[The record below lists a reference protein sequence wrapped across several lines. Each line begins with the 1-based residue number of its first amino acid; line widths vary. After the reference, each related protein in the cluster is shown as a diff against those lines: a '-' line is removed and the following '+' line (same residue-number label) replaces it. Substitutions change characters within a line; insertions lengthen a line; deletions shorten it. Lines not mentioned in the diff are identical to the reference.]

1 MIMNNDA
8 KNKLLET
15 EEPLTSTTKPTVSSY
30 DQNDNSSLY
39 GDALNDE
46 NINAVISSVV
56 PELIVLVGFADFGK
70 STFVGS
76 IYHYFRKEGALCNNT
91 LLDSD
96 TFSGFERRTFLRS
109 MNYNGNSQVKRTLR
123 GDNYYLTLDLV
134 DGKKN
139 YRKFI
144 FSDKSGEIYF
154 DYASVESKLIQDNG
168 IRKANHIVLFIDS
181 MKLISSDRVAMM
193 DAIYS
198 LLKRII
204 SNSLF
209 SCNASIEVVFTK
221 IDLVSAE
228 KMTMYKTQKESAF
241 ENIKGILSDFEIT
254 IFEINAKDV
263 DDSEYSIIPLFKHL
277 LNKPL
282 IPKIETEYNK
292 NQLDWVKY
300 ALKNTK

>member
-1 MIMNNDA
+1 MNNDA

-30 DQNDNSSLY
+30 DQNDYGSLY

-56 PELIVLVGFADFGK
+56 PELIVLVGFANFGK
-70 STFVGS
+70 STLVGS
-76 IYHYFRKEGALCNNT
+76 IYHYFRKEGALCNYT

-109 MNYNGNSQVKRTLR
+109 INNGGNSQVRRTLR

-144 FSDKSGEIYF
+144 FSDKSGEIYSSYVS
-154 DYASVESKLIQDNG
+154 DESKLIQDNG
-168 IRKANHIVLFIDS
+168 LKKANHVVLFIDS
-181 MKLISSDRVAMM
+181 MKLISSDRIAMM
-193 DAIYS
+193 DDICS

-209 SCNASIEVVFTK
+209 SCNTSIEVVFTK
-221 IDLVSAE
+221 MDLISIE
-228 KMTMYKTQKESAF
+228 KMTKYKTQKDLAVEK
-241 ENIKGILSDFEIT
+241 IKGVLTNFEIN

-263 DDSEYSIIPLFKHL
+263 DDSEYSIIPLFENL
-277 LNKPL
+277 LNKPS
-282 IPKIETEYNK
+282 IPKIENGYNK
-292 NQLDWVKY
+292 DQLDWVKY